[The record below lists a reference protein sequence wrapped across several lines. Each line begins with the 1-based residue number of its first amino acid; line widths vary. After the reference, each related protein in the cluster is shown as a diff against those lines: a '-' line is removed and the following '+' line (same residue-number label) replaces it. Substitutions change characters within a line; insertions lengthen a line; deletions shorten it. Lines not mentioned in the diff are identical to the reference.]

1 MPRTGAGRTVAIL
14 HGAVPP
20 NAPPDDQ
27 DTLVQVD
34 VVAAAIMRLG
44 YRPEP
49 VPVTLDLAAMLR
61 RLEAMKPIIVFNLVE
76 SIGGVGRHLHLP
88 AAAMDAAGIPY
99 TGCGAVALIE
109 TGNKLI
115 AKRRLKEAGIA
126 TPAWRASGDPAHS
139 LEGGMIVKP
148 VWEDASI
155 GIDAG
160 AVATG
165 WAAARRRMAEMRA
178 RLGGEWFAE
187 AFVDGR
193 EFNVALLETPERAPD
208 DPLVLPA
215 AELRYVDFPPGMP
228 RIADYASKWDK
239 DSFAYRNTPLSLD
252 LPPGDAAMVARMGG
266 IARACWR
273 LFGLAGYARVDF
285 RCDSAG
291 EPVVLEVNPNPCLSP
306 DSGFGRMLE
315 RSGMDFDRGIEAIIE
330 ARLRRH
336 AVVRRTA

>member
-1 MPRTGAGRTVAIL
+1 MPGPGAGRTVAIL

-20 NAPPDDQ
+20 TAPPDDL

-34 VVAAAIMRLG
+34 VVAAALGRLG

-61 RLEAMKPIIVFNLVE
+61 RLQAMRPSVVFNLVE
-76 SIGGVGRHLHLP
+76 SIGGVGQHLHLP
-88 AAAMDAAGIPY
+88 AAVMDAAGIPY
-99 TGCGAVALIE
+99 TGCGAVALFE
-109 TGNKLI
+109 TSNKLL

-126 TPAWRASGDPAHS
+126 TPAWFESGGPDRGLS
-139 LEGGMIVKP
+139 GRMIVKP

-160 AVATG
+160 AVVTG
-165 WAAARRRMAEMRA
+165 AAAARRRMAEMQA
-178 RLGGEWFAE
+178 RLGGGWFAE
-187 AFVDGR
+187 AFVGGR

-215 AELRYVDFPPGMP
+215 AELRYVDFPPDMP

-239 DSFAYRNTPLSLD
+239 DSFAYRNTPLCLD
-252 LPPGDAAMVARMGG
+252 LSAGDAAAVARMGV

-273 LFGLAGYARVDF
+273 LFGLRGYARVDF

-291 EPVVLEVNPNPCLSP
+291 EPLVLEVNPNPCLSP

-315 RSGMDFDRGIEAIIE
+315 RMGMDFDRGIEAIIG

-336 AVVRRTA
+336 AVVRRAG

>member
-1 MPRTGAGRTVAIL
+1 MPGPGAGRTVAIL

-20 NAPPDDQ
+20 SAPPDDL

-34 VVAAAIMRLG
+34 VVAAALGRLG

-61 RLEAMKPIIVFNLVE
+61 RLQAMRPSVVFNLVE
-76 SIGGVGRHLHLP
+76 SIGGVGQHLHLP
-88 AAAMDAAGIPY
+88 AAVMDAAGIPY
-99 TGCGAVALIE
+99 TGCGAVALFE
-109 TGNKLI
+109 TSNKLL

-126 TPAWRASGDPAHS
+126 TPAWFESGGPDRGLS
-139 LEGGMIVKP
+139 GRMIVKP

-160 AVATG
+160 AVVTG
-165 WAAARRRMAEMRA
+165 AAAARRRMAEMQA
-178 RLGGEWFAE
+178 RLGGDWFAE
-187 AFVDGR
+187 AFVGGR

-215 AELRYVDFPPGMP
+215 AELRYVDFPPDMP

-252 LPPGDAAMVARMGG
+252 LPAGDAAAVARMGV
-266 IARACWR
+266 IARACWH
-273 LFGLAGYARVDF
+273 LFGLRGYARVDF
-285 RCDSAG
+285 RCDSVG
-291 EPVVLEVNPNPCLSP
+291 EPLVLEVNPNPCLSP

-315 RSGMDFDRGIEAIIE
+315 RMGMDFDRGIEAIIG

-336 AVVRRTA
+336 AVVRRAG

>member
-1 MPRTGAGRTVAIL
+1 MPRAGTARTIAIL

-20 NAPPDDQ
+20 AAPPDDQ
-27 DTLVQVD
+27 DTLVQVA
-34 VVAAAIMRLG
+34 VVAAALKRLG
-44 YRPEP
+44 YRAEP

-61 RLEAMKPIIVFNLVE
+61 RLKAMKPLVVFNLVE
-76 SIGGVGRHLHLP
+76 SIGGVGQHLHLP

-99 TGCGAVALIE
+99 TGCGTVALIE

-126 TPAWRASGDPAHS
+126 TPAWFAAGGPDAGLSGR
-139 LEGGMIVKP
+139 MIVKP

-160 AVATG
+160 AVVTG
-165 WAAARRRMAEMRA
+165 AAGARRRMAEMQA
-178 RLGGEWFAE
+178 RLGGQWFAE
-187 AFVDGR
+187 AFVEGR
-193 EFNVALLETPERAPD
+193 EFNIALLETPGRAPD
-208 DPLVLPA
+208 GLLVLPA
-215 AELRYVDFPPGMP
+215 AELRFVDFPHGMV

-252 LPPGDAAMVARMGG
+252 LPPADAAAVARMGG

-273 LFGLAGYARVDF
+273 LFGLGGYARVDF
-285 RCDSAG
+285 RLDSAG
-291 EPVVLEVNPNPCLSP
+291 EPLVLEVNPNPCLSP
-306 DSGFGRMLE
+306 DSGFGKMLE

>member
-1 MPRTGAGRTVAIL
+1 MPGSGAHRTVAVL

-20 NAPPDDQ
+20 TAPPDDQ

-34 VVAAAIMRLG
+34 VVAAALRRLG
-44 YRPEP
+44 WRPEP

-61 RLEAMKPIIVFNLVE
+61 RLKAMKPAIVFNLVE

-88 AAAMDAAGIPY
+88 ATVLEAAGIPF
-99 TGCGAVALIE
+99 TGCGALALLE
-109 TGNKLI
+109 TTDKLA

-126 TPAWRASGDPAHS
+126 TPAWFAADDPGDG
-139 LEGGMIVKP
+139 LKGRMIVKP
-148 VWEDASI
+148 VAEDASI

-160 AVATG
+160 SVVTG
-165 WAAARRRMAEMRA
+165 AAAARRRMAEMRA
-178 RLGGEWFAE
+178 RRGGEWFAE
-187 AFVDGR
+187 AFAEGR
-193 EFNVALLETPERAPD
+193 EFNVALLETPGRAPD

-215 AELRYVDFPPGMP
+215 MELRYVDFPPDMP

-239 DSFAYRNTPLSLD
+239 ESFAYRNTPLCLD
-252 LPPGDAAMVARMGG
+252 LAPGDAPAVARMGRM
-266 IARACWR
+266 AKACWR
-273 LFGLAGYARVDF
+273 LFGLRGYARVDF

-291 EPVVLEVNPNPCLSP
+291 EPLVLEVNTNPCLSP
-306 DSGFGRMLE
+306 DSGFGKMLE
-315 RSGMDFDRGIEAIIE
+315 KAGMDLDRGIESIVE